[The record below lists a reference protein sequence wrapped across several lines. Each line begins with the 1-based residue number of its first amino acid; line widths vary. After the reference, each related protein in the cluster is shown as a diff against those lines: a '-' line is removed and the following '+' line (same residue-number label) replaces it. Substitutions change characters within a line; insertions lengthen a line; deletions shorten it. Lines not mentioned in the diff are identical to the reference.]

1 MPVGPV
7 KLGVLDAGAFFGAG
21 VPGRAAV
28 FHVAA
33 AHRVRRWTAAP
44 GSGRSPA
51 AGFIISATGL
61 VIALDVFVLCWAE
74 LGFRLK

>member
-7 KLGVLDAGAFFGAG
+7 KPGVLDAGAFIGAG

-28 FHVAA
+28 LHVTA

-44 GSGRSPA
+44 GSGGSPA
-51 AGFIISATGL
+51 AGFIICTAGL
-61 VIALDVFVLCWAE
+61 VITLVVIVL
-74 LGFRLK
+74 

>member
-7 KLGVLDAGAFFGAG
+7 KLGVLDAGAFFRTG

-28 FHVAA
+28 LHVAA

-51 AGFIISATGL
+51 ASFIMPAIGL
-61 VIALDVFVLCWAE
+61 FIALDVFVLCWAE
-74 LGFRLK
+74 LGLRLK

>member
-33 AHRVRRWTAAP
+33 AHRLEGGQR
-44 GSGRSPA
+44 
-51 AGFIISATGL
+51 
-61 VIALDVFVLCWAE
+61 
-74 LGFRLK
+74 